1 LSPTIRHAGPA
12 DASWLAAL
20 AERTF
25 RETYS
30 AHNTP
35 ADMESYVAAHFG
47 PERQASELNDPIMTT
62 LVAEVQGQ
70 PAGYVQLGRGPAPAG
85 ISGAGP
91 MEVVRFY
98 VDSPWHGH
106 GVAQRLMDAALDAA
120 RQAGAST
127 LWLGVWERNQRAI
140 AFYRKCGFREA
151 GTQEFVL
158 GSDRQRDLVLE
169 RPLL

>member
-1 LSPTIRHAGPA
+1 MTLTIRRAEPA
-12 DASWLAAL
+12 DALWLAAL

-25 RETYS
+25 RETYR

-47 PERQASELNDPIMTT
+47 PDRQASELNDPAMTT
-62 LVAEVQGQ
+62 LVAEDQGR
-70 PAGYVQLGRGPAPAG
+70 PAGYVQLGRGPAPAS

-98 VDSPWHGH
+98 LDSRWHGR
-106 GVAQRLMDAALDAA
+106 GVAQRLMGAAVDAA
-120 RQAGAST
+120 REAGAGT

-140 AFYRKCGFREA
+140 AFYRKCGFRDA